1 MSIGFFRWSFIY
13 RILHPGA
20 TQKHFWDFTLAGTSW
35 PMTFISRTP
44 LNLYKIS
51 RDKRIGIHQ
60 NPRATSSCQ
69 ASSQGY
75 CAKCPSLWVN
85 IHPLD
90 TRKQQKPNK
99 KVRYIYIWRGPV
111 GPLESPGILI
121 LLTSQ
126 VGMNLD
132 LKDCGLEPM
141 SATSQ
146 ERTK

>member
-1 MSIGFFRWSFIY
+1 MPGFK
-13 RILHPGA
+13 P
-20 TQKHFWDFTLAGTSW
+20 
-35 PMTFISRTP
+35 
-44 LNLYKIS
+44 
-51 RDKRIGIHQ
+51 
-60 NPRATSSCQ
+60 
-69 ASSQGY
+69 GY

-99 KVRYIYIWRGPV
+99 KVRYIYIWRGQV
-111 GPLESPGILI
+111 GPLESQGII

-141 SATSQ
+141 SAIPG
-146 ERTK
+146 ENRK